1 MSGRSNMLDRRFV
14 AFLFI
19 SGAAFAQWTPQ
30 LSIRVKTVTSAVPS
44 ADGRLAVWTETHP
57 VMGGE
62 KSETLTQVY
71 LAHTDGTSRMQLT
84 RGEKSSNAPAFSPDS
99 TWVFFVSD
107 RSGKRNL
114 YRIPVD

>member
-1 MSGRSNMLDRRFV
+1 MLDRRFV

-57 VMGGE
+57 VMDGE
-62 KSETLTQVY
+62 KRVRTGDIGDTL
-71 LAHTDGTSRMQLT
+71 ARRHG
-84 RGEKSSNAPAFSPDS
+84 
-99 TWVFFVSD
+99 
-107 RSGKRNL
+107 
-114 YRIPVD
+114 